1 MRGWRLARRPGLGP
15 GGVVS
20 QGPPRPSPRLGRP
33 PMGSA
38 PAAEARSHLLVP
50 GESALGG
57 APSGPQTTT
66 RPSQDPRSGPRLFP
80 KPAEAQSPH
89 TTAPPPEGKAT
100 LQHRTA
106 RVSARAPVFVGRAA
120 AAGPAHSVPAR
131 SHYTGAD
138 CAGPAAK
145 TPEPAGV
152 SQARPHRAF
161 THARSSTFRGRPVRA
176 SSHLRRSLRGTFFV
190 G

>member
-1 MRGWRLARRPGLGP
+1 MGPLARGP
-15 GGVVS
+15 L
-20 QGPPRPSPRLGRP
+20 PPSPRLGRP
-33 PMGSA
+33 PVGSA

-57 APSGPQTTT
+57 APPGPQTTT
-66 RPSQDPRSGPRLFP
+66 RPSQDARSGPRLSQSQRRRNP
-80 KPAEAQSPH
+80 RRPPCPA
-89 TTAPPPEGKAT
+89 EGKAT

-106 RVSARAPVFVGRAA
+106 CVSARAPVFVGRAA
-120 AAGPAHSVPAR
+120 AARPARPVPAR
-131 SHYTGAD
+131 SRYTSAG
-138 CAGPAAK
+138 CAGSGAK

-152 SQARPHRAF
+152 PQGHPRAF

-176 SSHLRRSLRGTFFV
+176 SSHLRRSPRGTSLV